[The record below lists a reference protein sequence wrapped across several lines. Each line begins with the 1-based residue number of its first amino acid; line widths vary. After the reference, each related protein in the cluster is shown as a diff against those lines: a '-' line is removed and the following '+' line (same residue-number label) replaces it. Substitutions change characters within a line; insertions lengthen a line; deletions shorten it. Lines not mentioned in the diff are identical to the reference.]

1 MTLQPIPCEQ
11 ADPALLAPYH
21 NLKDRQLRA
30 REGRFI
36 AEGLEVVRRLLISRH
51 EVCSVLA
58 TPNKLAALAGQLR
71 PDVPAIAADLDT
83 LLAITGF
90 NVHRGVLACGRR
102 PQNPNLHDAAAA
114 LPRQDTSLI
123 VALEEVTDPINIG
136 VIIRSAAAFGAHLV
150 LLERCCDAY
159 YRRAVRVSMGNVFRI
174 PLRISEELTTDLN
187 HLRSA
192 LGYTAIATVADPAA
206 TAIHRAALPRRAVL
220 AFGAEGPGLSTKAI
234 AHCDQQ
240 VTIPMAPG
248 SDSLNAGVAAG
259 ICMHCFSQSSQT

>member
-123 VALEEVTDPINIG
+123 VALEEVRFQKSRFGFCARWPILARRSRAR
-136 VIIRSAAAFGAHLV
+136 IRAATV
-150 LLERCCDAY
+150 RERTA
-159 YRRAVRVSMGNVFRI
+159 ATRVQK
-174 PLRISEELTTDLN
+174 TTDKN
-187 HLRSA
+187 
-192 LGYTAIATVADPAA
+192 PAGP
-206 TAIHRAALPRRAVL
+206 PRRCTY
-220 AFGAEGPGLSTKAI
+220 G
-234 AHCDQQ
+234 
-240 VTIPMAPG
+240 
-248 SDSLNAGVAAG
+248 
-259 ICMHCFSQSSQT
+259 